1 MHNNPTAVAIHE
13 CKLLWPDEPIQ
24 CVISLGNGRYEP
36 NIELMSSLPSAKK
49 QIDNIIDSATNT
61 ESKTLKTEPFIF
73 VLVGL
78 NSCCFGRKR
87 RLIPFIKMN

>member
-73 VLVGL
+73 VLVQFML
-78 NSCCFGRKR
+78 F
-87 RLIPFIKMN
+87 

>member
-1 MHNNPTAVAIHE
+1 MHNNPTCVAIHE

-24 CVISLGNGRYEP
+24 SVISLGNGRYEP

-61 ESKTLKTEPFIF
+61 ESKPLFLVWKRHCKSVLHVKILKMLPWYFDRSEI
-73 VLVGL
+73 
-78 NSCCFGRKR
+78 C
-87 RLIPFIKMN
+87 

>member
-61 ESKTLKTEPFIF
+61 ESETLNTQSFIF
-73 VLVGL
+73 VLVQF
-78 NSCCFGRKR
+78 NSIQF
-87 RLIPFIKMN
+87 NSVY

>member
-1 MHNNPTAVAIHE
+1 MRKFIVISWNILKCTIPYIAYLQDGGIMHNNPTCVAIHE

-24 CVISLGNGRYEP
+24 SVISLGNGRYEP

-61 ESKTLKTEPFIF
+61 ESKPLF
-73 VLVGL
+73 LV
-78 NSCCFGRKR
+78 
-87 RLIPFIKMN
+87 